1 MNRCGLNAR
10 QQKQMSSLRNQ
21 QQGVMAPAK
30 PVAPQGGGRNVSSSK
45 AVAVVSSSSSGG
57 LVPVSSARKAL
68 QDIGVTP
75 QSASNNN
82 EEDAPA
88 SLQVMGSITKVMN
101 QIKGKIDTMSVVPSR
116 LGGGNNSMALVAA
129 SPSGE
134 RARYDPQI
142 PRNLSEEEVM
152 QNHRRM
158 LGSKPGRSE
167 GCNIY
172 AMVLR
177 QKLNPNRNLDSRKG
191 GISTMDSLFIMTGSL
206 RDVKGSSLSDNPDGN
221 VFVEEVEGHRERAV
235 AIFSSF
241 SRSYLKKKVGEEKQV
256 LDSALRLKPFSSML
270 KPYTG
275 YWLSGKGNPAVRVG
289 DVIKLNNI
297 TLSTS
302 EWRPPKKN
310 DVPFVE
316 AEFSTFCNFMNIEGV
331 LSPYSAQGIVE
342 AMEREGIITRWFI
355 TPARRNG
362 IHTKAMVEARNPNV
376 NMPLKPNDMLFIRIR
391 GSIKDSV
398 NNLNDN
404 IIMEEEEE
412 EEGGEEDKE
421 RARSGGDGG
430 SVNNDDD
437 GSEELTSYQQD
448 QDGYGGGGGG
458 GGASHRGSSSVGHVQ
473 QDDGGKESEDP
484 YANGAIVTPLFTERE
499 MANYNDYEKTTFY
512 IEKTDPD
519 DMKKKNRVLGFR
531 LMCRVTQRE
540 SRSDPIIFGFVWVT
554 AYTEVAEEF
563 LAIGD
568 VTAGTWF
575 MSDYLKMLDFVLVC
589 KVDEERTCK
598 RTENDHDIHV
608 NNFNRFVKPFD
619 LLPYEKMWSENH
631 KDIEK
636 FYFMQPPDKLP
647 YDVQQRY
654 YGGDVDGGGVTG
666 SPYEV
671 VAEMMV
677 QDQAGET
684 PYMTV
689 SHPDDDEE
697 GGGGVE
703 GDSIAMESVQTYGG
717 NDGGNHPDSE
727 AGAVVAQ
734 YGGEDGDDNDEFEGE
749 EEERAG
755 ATAVEDSYI
764 ELVGNTAMADVGGGG
779 GGGGGGTSG
788 IVDRR
793 RAPLFAYCA
802 DAQLVIC
809 DVYSFYM
816 RIGIPVSAKMAVTLA
831 KIWRHPQQLLAT
843 RRNTILLKTGV
854 ICLNDHN
861 MPEETLNY
869 EGSGRSKVHYRVVI
883 DIENFDK
890 SIEEIFA
897 SLAVVPPQSSSSS
910 NAKQQQKAC
919 EEGDKFVT
927 YLFKCLSPGEYTL
940 PIPKNAEAGNH
951 LLAVYNQL
959 LKAHGKAIPGQSG
972 ARRIALPTN
981 TPWAN
986 AVKLLIDS
994 KKKFNISSGGLV
1006 FLMID
1011 PGTRYVC
1018 ESQTINA
1025 MFNGVYRFGKRKIED
1040 SPSSSTSGTLTSG
1053 TLTSG
1058 ASDNSVQ
1065 DPPAKCARIEAVAT
1079 TTTDD
1084 NAPEESSITKGT
1096 KKDGV
1101 QQQQTKRHPDS
1112 DDEVE
1117 EAEEA
1122 EEEEAVSSQDEDQD

>member
-1 MNRCGLNAR
+1 M
-10 QQKQMSSLRNQ
+10 
-21 QQGVMAPAK
+21 
-30 PVAPQGGGRNVSSSK
+30 
-45 AVAVVSSSSSGG
+45 
-57 LVPVSSARKAL
+57 VPVSSARKAV
-68 QDIGVTP
+68 QDIGATP
-75 QSASNNN
+75 QSASNNNNNNN

-101 QIKGKIDTMSVVPSR
+101 QIKGKIDTMSVVPS
-116 LGGGNNSMALVAA
+116 LGGGNNSMTLVAA
-129 SPSGE
+129 SPSGGGG
-134 RARYDPQI
+134 RYDPQI

-256 LDSALRLKPFSSML
+256 LDSALRLKPFSSVL

-404 IIMEEEEE
+404 LIMEEEE
-412 EEGGEEDKE
+412 EEGGEEDEE
-421 RARSGGDGG
+421 RARSGDGDEN

-437 GSEELTSYQQD
+437 GSEELTSYQQN
-448 QDGYGGGGGG
+448 QEGYGG
-458 GGASHRGSSSVGHVQ
+458 GGASHLGSSSVGRVQ
-473 QDDGGKESEDP
+473 QGEGEEGEDP

-512 IEKTDPD
+512 IEKTDPE

-654 YGGDVDGGGVTG
+654 YGGYVDGGGVTG

-671 VAEMMV
+671 AEVMG

-697 GGGGVE
+697 GGGGGGVE
-703 GDSIAMESVQTYGG
+703 GDSMAMESTQVYGG
-717 NDGGNHPDSE
+717 NDGGSHQDSE

-734 YGGEDGDDNDEFEGE
+734 YGGEGGDDNDEFEGE

-779 GGGGGGTSG
+779 GGSGGGASG

-793 RAPLFAYCA
+793 RSPLFAYCA

-816 RIGIPVSAKMAVTLA
+816 RVGIPVSAKMAVTLA

-869 EGSGRSKVHYRVVI
+869 EGGGRSKVHYRVVI

-897 SLAVVPPQSSSSS
+897 SLVAPPPGSSS
-910 NAKQQQKAC
+910 NAKQQQQKAC

-959 LKAHGKAIPGQSG
+959 LKAHGKAVPGQSG

-1025 MFNGVYRFGKRKIED
+1025 MFNGVYRFGKRKIAD
-1040 SPSSSTSGTLTSG
+1040 SPLS
-1053 TLTSG
+1053 LTSG
-1058 ASDNSVQ
+1058 ASTSGTSDDSVQ

-1079 TTTDD
+1079 TDD

-1096 KKDGV
+1096 KKNSV
-1101 QQQQTKRHPDS
+1101 QQQQQTKRHPDS

-1117 EAEEA
+1117 EAEEEEA
-1122 EEEEAVSSQDEDQD
+1122 EEAASSQDEDQD